1 MNSETTTMGSAFE
14 NAQAVAVKK
23 VAEVA
28 PATDMLRMG
37 VEGLSVYYGKLH
49 AVKQVNLSIRT
60 NRATALIGPSGCGK
74 STFLRCLNRMHELTP
89 GARVEGK
96 VLLDDQDL
104 YGAGIDPVDVR
115 RRVGMVFQKPKP
127 FPNMSVRDNVVAGFR
142 LNGTRDRK
150 VLDEIV
156 EKNLR
161 GAALW
166 DEVKDDLQKSGA
178 SLSGGQQQRLC
189 IARALAVNP
198 EVLLM
203 DEPCSA
209 LDPIATAK
217 IEELIHELKERVTIA
232 IVTHNMQQA
241 ARVSDYTGFF
251 YLGEL
256 VECGETGKLF
266 TSPEKHQTE
275 DYITGRFG

>member
-1 MNSETTTMGSAFE
+1 MNSETTTMGTSFE
-14 NAQAVAVKK
+14 NAQPAAVEK
-23 VAEVA
+23 VAERA
-28 PATDMLRMG
+28 PVTDTIRMR

-74 STFLRCLNRMHELTP
+74 STFLRCLNRLHELTP

-104 YGAGIDPVDVR
+104 YGAGVDPVDVR
-115 RRVGMVFQKPKP
+115 RRVGMVFQKPNP
-127 FPNMSVRDNVVAGFR
+127 FPNMSVHDNVVAGFR

-203 DEPCSA
+203 DEPASA
-209 LDPIATAK
+209 LDPVSTSK
-217 IEELIHELKERVTIA
+217 IEDLIFQLKSQYTIV

-241 ARVSDYTGFF
+241 ARVAEETGFF
-251 YLGEL
+251 LNGRM
-256 VECGETGKLF
+256 VEFDSTHKIF
-266 TSPEKHQTE
+266 TNPHDKRTE